1 MSRETSRLRLRRIDS
16 QEAYRARRN
25 PITLLE
31 YMKIGIDLGT
41 TNSALAWID
50 EGEAE
55 DREFPPVHVFETPQL
70 VAAGRIEPRRTLP
83 SFLFLE
89 DGQPVGVYAREQGAL
104 VPTRLVHSAKSW
116 LSNPDVDRT
125 AKILP
130 WDSPE
135 TGRVLSPVE
144 VSARYL
150 TKFREEWDRIKGA
163 PLAAQD
169 IVLTVPASFDEEA
182 RELTVMAAREA
193 GIERLTLLEEPAAAF
208 YSWIA
213 NNLAQSRKKLFDGQI
228 VLVCDVGG
236 GTSDFSLIRV
246 SREGDLVNF
255 TRTAV
260 GKHLLLGGDNLDLT
274 LAWLVETKLNAQ
286 LTIRQRSGLR
296 RQCSAAKEKLLN
308 DPNLKSVEITV
319 LGTGSAL
326 IGKSL
331 KTQILREEALELALE
346 GFLPFSERG
355 EKPKQEK
362 RSLFRELGLPYV
374 SDPAVTRHLNEFL
387 EPTGETPD
395 AILFN
400 GGFFIPEILRERVA
414 DVVGKWYGRRPEIL
428 ENSDLDLAVARGA
441 AYYSYVR
448 ATGSGVLV
456 RGGLPRTYY
465 IGLGEAR
472 EGKFSAVCLVP
483 RGAEEGVSLEVDNGA
498 LQLVANRPVSFRL
511 YSSLTRTDDKLGDV
525 VEFEAGDNSLHN
537 HAPLHAVI
545 RFGKKAEERL
555 IPVKLGAGL
564 TEIGTLETWC
574 ESKISDNRWRL
585 EFALR
590 KHAVQP
596 TERKAAAV
604 VSEAALKNA
613 LELIE
618 AVFSASVK
626 STGPV
631 GVPPEELPSKLEQ
644 AMGLGRMS
652 WPVAAIRQMADAFLA
667 AAGGRRKSPAYE
679 ARWLNLCGFCL
690 RPGFGYPGD
699 NFRIEQARRI
709 YSAGLTY
716 GNQAQCEIDWW
727 IFWGRLAGGLNR
739 NQQSDVY
746 QRLSGSLLPRGNK
759 KPQRINAALLREMW
773 RTAASL
779 ELLPLGTKT
788 ELGDALIKRVKTGD
802 YKESELWCLARLGAR
817 KLFYG
822 PSNLA
827 IPPATA
833 ARWAETL
840 LKATNTGDALAAIGR
855 RTDDPA
861 RDLPAPVRQAIRA
874 KLQTSPH
881 SERLLALFEGEE
893 GDEGALGRIFG
904 EELPSGLVLA
914 EQIAADSPE

>member
-1 MSRETSRLRLRRIDS
+1 
-16 QEAYRARRN
+16 
-25 PITLLE
+25 
-31 YMKIGIDLGT
+31 MKIGIDLGT
-41 TNSALAWID
+41 TNSALAYID
-50 EGEAE
+50 
-55 DREFPPVHVFETPQL
+55 DRDADDRDFPPLHIFETPQL
-70 VAAGRIEPRRTLP
+70 VASGRIEARRTLP

-89 DGQPVGVYAREQGAL
+89 EGQPVGVYAREQGAL

-130 WDSPE
+130 WDSQE

-144 VSARYL
+144 VSARFIA
-150 TKFREEWDRIKGA
+150 KFRDEWDKAKGV
-163 PLAAQD
+163 PLAEQD

-182 RELTVMAAREA
+182 RELTVMAARDA

-213 NNLAQSRKKLFDGQI
+213 NNLAASRKKLFDGQI

-274 LAWLVETKLNAQ
+274 LGWLVETKLGTQ
-286 LTIRQRSGLR
+286 LSIRQRSGLR
-296 RQCSAAKEKLLN
+296 RQCSSAKERLLN

-319 LGTGSAL
+319 LGTGSSL

-331 KTQILREEALELALE
+331 KTEILREEALELALE
-346 GFLPFSERG
+346 GFLPFTERG
-355 EKPKQEK
+355 EGPKDEK

-374 SDPAVTRHLNEFL
+374 TDPAVTRHLNEFL
-387 EPTGETPD
+387 EPTGQAPD

-448 ATGSGVLV
+448 STGSGVLV

-472 EGKFSAVCLVP
+472 DGKFPAVCLMP
-483 RGAEEGVSLEVDNGA
+483 RGAEEGAALEIDDDA

-511 YSSLTRTDDKLGDV
+511 YSSLTRTEDQLGQLL
-525 VEFEAGDNSLHN
+525 EFPTGDPDLHM
-537 HAPLHAVI
+537 HAPLNAVI

-555 IPVKLGAGL
+555 IPVKLGARL
-564 TEIGTLETWC
+564 TEVGTLESWC

-585 EFALR
+585 QFELR
-590 KHAVQP
+590 KAAAAQP
-596 TERKAAAV
+596 VERKAAAV
-604 VSEAALKNA
+604 VSEQALA
-613 LELIE
+613 SSLELIGQ
-618 AVFSASVK
+618 VFSMTAK
-626 STGPV
+626 SPV
-631 GVPPEELPSKLEQ
+631 APEELPAKLEQ
-644 AMGLGRMS
+644 TMGLGRNT
-652 WPVAAIRQMADAFLA
+652 WPLSAIRQMADAFL
-667 AAGGRRKSPAYE
+667 GVSDGRKKSPAYE
-679 ARWLNLCGFCL
+679 SRWLNLAGFCL

-699 NFRIEQARRI
+699 DFRIEQARRL

-727 IFWGRLAGGLNR
+727 IFWGRVAGGMNR
-739 NQQSDVY
+739 NQQTDVY
-746 QRLSGSLLPRGNK
+746 QRLSGFLLPRGNK
-759 KPQRINAALLREMW
+759 KPQRVNPSLLREMW
-773 RTAASL
+773 RTASSL
-779 ELLPLGTKT
+779 ELLPIGTKT
-788 ELGDALIKRVKTGD
+788 ELGEALIKRVKAGD
-802 YKESELWCLARLGAR
+802 YRESELWCLSRLGAR

-822 PSNLA
+822 PINLVV
-827 IPPATA
+827 PPATVT
-833 ARWAETL
+833 RWVETL
-840 LKATNTGDALAAIGR
+840 LKLPAAGDALASMAR
-855 RTDDPA
+855 RTDDPT
-861 RDLPAPVRQAIRA
+861 RDLPAPTRDAVRT
-874 KLQTSPH
+874 KLQTLPH
-881 SERLLALFEGEE
+881 ADRLLAVLE
-893 GDEGALGRIFG
+893 GDEEDERTLGRIFG

-914 EQIAADSPE
+914 QELP

>member
-1 MSRETSRLRLRRIDS
+1 
-16 QEAYRARRN
+16 
-25 PITLLE
+25 
-31 YMKIGIDLGT
+31 MKIGIDLGT
-41 TNSALAWID
+41 TNSALAYID
-50 EGEAE
+50 EREAE
-55 DREFPPVHVFETPQL
+55 DRDFPPVHIFETPQL
-70 VAAGRIEPRRTLP
+70 VAPGRAEPRRTLP

-150 TKFREEWDRIKGA
+150 AKFREEWDKAKGV
-163 PLAAQD
+163 PLAEQD

-182 RELTVMAAREA
+182 RELTVMAARDA

-274 LAWLVETKLNAQ
+274 FAWLVETKLGSQ
-286 LTIRQRSGLR
+286 LSIRQRSGLR
-296 RQCSAAKEKLLN
+296 RQCSAAKEILLT
-308 DPNLKSVEITV
+308 DPNRQSVEITV
-319 LGTGSAL
+319 LGSGSAL
-326 IGKSL
+326 IGKTL
-331 KTQILREEALELALE
+331 KSEIRREEALELALE
-346 GFLPFSERG
+346 GFLPFTERG
-355 EKPKQEK
+355 EAPKEEK

-374 SDPAVTRHLNEFL
+374 SDAAITRHLNAFL
-387 EPTGETPD
+387 EGAGQAPD

-400 GGFFIPEILRERVA
+400 GGFFIPEILQQRLS

-428 ENSDLDLAVARGA
+428 ENSELDLAVARGA

-465 IGLGEAR
+465 IGIGEPKD
-472 EGKFSAVCLVP
+472 GKVGVVCLVP
-483 RGAEEGVSLEVDNGA
+483 RGAEEGAALEIDNEA

-511 YSSLTRTDDKLGDV
+511 YSSLTRSEDKLGAV
-525 VEFEAGDNSLHN
+525 LEFDAGDSGLHM

-555 IPVKLGAGL
+555 IPVKLGARL

-585 EFALR
+585 QFEL
-590 KHAVQP
+590 
-596 TERKAAAV
+596 RKAAAQPAERKPAAV
-604 VSEAALKNA
+604 IAEQALKQA
-613 LELIE
+613 MELVP
-618 AVFSASVK
+618 AVFSSGAK
-626 STGPV
+626 SPI
-631 GVPPEELPSKLEQ
+631 PPEELPAKLEQ
-644 AMGLGRMS
+644 ILGLGKNS
-652 WPVAAIRQMADAFLA
+652 WPLAAIRQLADVFLA
-667 AAGGRRKSPAYE
+667 AADGRKKSPAYE

-690 RPGFGYPGD
+690 RPGFGFPGD
-699 NFRIEQARRI
+699 DFRIEQARRV
-709 YSAGLTY
+709 YSGGIQYA
-716 GNQAQCEIDWW
+716 NQAQCEIDWW

-739 NQQSDVY
+739 NQQNDIY
-746 QRLSGSLLPRGNK
+746 QRLSGNLLPRGGKRPRLNSS
-759 KPQRINAALLREMW
+759 LLREMW
-773 RTAASL
+773 RAASAMEL
-779 ELLPLGTKT
+779 E
-788 ELGDALIKRVKTGD
+788 
-802 YKESELWCLARLGAR
+802 S
-817 KLFYG
+817 
-822 PSNLA
+822 A
-827 IPPATA
+827 IP
-833 ARWAETL
+833 E
-840 LKATNTGDALAAIGR
+840 
-855 RTDDPA
+855 
-861 RDLPAPVRQAIRA
+861 
-874 KLQTSPH
+874 H
-881 SERLLALFEGEE
+881 E
-893 GDEGALGRIFG
+893 
-904 EELPSGLVLA
+904 
-914 EQIAADSPE
+914 